1 MKSIVGKLNRD
12 EIGIDFLRFVVC
24 AILFTHGTY
33 RYMEGSLPKL
43 GEILSSHGLP
53 FGYGLAI
60 LVNLAETGGT
70 ILLAARVMVRPI
82 TLVLSLIY
90 LGGIILFH
98 RHAGFFVVGPG
109 SGGWDYSALIIS
121 CLLLIAWNDW
131 THSILRS
138 TANSEAAI

>member
-1 MKSIVGKLNRD
+1 MKSILRKFNRNS
-12 EIGIDFLRFVVC
+12 IAIDFLRFVIC
-24 AILFTHGTY
+24 TILFTHGSF
-33 RYMEGSLPKL
+33 RYFEGSLPKL

-70 ILLAARVMVRPI
+70 LLLAARILVRPI
-82 TLVLSLIY
+82 ALILCMIY

-109 SGGWDYSALIIS
+109 SGGWEYSALIIS
-121 CLLLIAWNDW
+121 CLLAIAWDDW
-131 THSILRS
+131 AYRTGRRS
-138 TANSEAAI
+138 PRDVLE